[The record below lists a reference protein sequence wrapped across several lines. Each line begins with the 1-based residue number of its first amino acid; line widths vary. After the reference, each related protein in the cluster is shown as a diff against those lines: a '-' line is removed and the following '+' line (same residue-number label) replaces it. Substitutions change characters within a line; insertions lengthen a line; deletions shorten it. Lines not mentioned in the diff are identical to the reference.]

1 MGKPQEINLEHLD
14 VVWKL
19 LKDEIEKQANT
30 FQWLKQASADDWMKK
45 IQLMITKKWED
56 KRKYADNF
64 FCGVTGLEEV
74 TLKSNNGFQMF
85 VSRISQALLRR
96 RVEWQAYGS
105 NFQKSG
111 EIIDDCVVKINT
123 SGAPAIFSV
132 VIGPATRHIPVAKS
146 QKRSAPPPSATATR
160 IPAKKVKPSEDE
172 NFSAFPDDFSSMLDQ
187 THSQMVAMESLFGSD
202 SPPPSTWG
210 KLSGT
215 TWYCFFLGLLI

>member
-132 VIGPATRHIPVAKS
+132 VIGPATR

-172 NFSAFPDDFSSMLDQ
+172 NFTPFPDDFGSMLDQ
-187 THSQMVAMESLFGSD
+187 THSQIASMESLFGSD
-202 SPPPSTWG
+202 SPPPCTWG
-210 KLSGT
+210 KLRGGHLALGFF
-215 TWYCFFLGLLI
+215 FFLGCFI